1 MLSSPQRS
9 FGILGLGSYLPE
21 GRITNREL
29 ARSLGVSEAWIV
41 SRTGIHERRVARP
54 EQATSDLATQAGIR
68 ALGDARVEPSE
79 LDLIIVATSTPDWI
93 QPATAC
99 AVQDKMGLY
108 GIPAFDVAAAGTGFV
123 YALAV
128 AVSMVQFSPSLGS
141 ALVVGAETQS
151 RIVDW
156 QDRTSCAWYGD
167 GAGAAV
173 IGPVPEGFGVLS
185 ASLSANGALTSA
197 VAIPAGG
204 TRLAPSPETFARRQH
219 YVRVDGRELR
229 RYATETLPEVM
240 RGSLAEAGVGPDDVD
255 LAVCQGPNPAL
266 LASCMEAAGVDPS
279 KAHFSVE
286 RYGNTAAASVPI
298 NLHEARAAGR
308 LGRGAVVVLAA
319 VGGGMTAGSVVLRWY

>member
-1 MLSSPQRS
+1 MAV
-9 FGILGLGSYLPE
+9 GILGTGAHLPS
-21 GRITNREL
+21 RICSNDDL
-29 ARSLGVSEAWIV
+29 ARLIDVTDGWIV
-41 SRTGIHERRVARP
+41 AQSGIHERRLAGP
-54 EQATSDLATQAGIR
+54 GESTSDLAARAGGQAI
-68 ALGDARVEPSE
+68 LDAGVGTDRVG
-79 LDLIIVATSTPDWI
+79 LIVLATSTPDWI

-128 AVSMVQFSPSLGS
+128 AASMVQFSPSLGS

-167 GAGAAV
+167 GAGAALV
-173 IGPVPEGFGVLS
+173 GPVPDGFGVLS
-185 ASLSANGALTSA
+185 ASLSANGALTGA
-197 VAIPAGG
+197 VGIPAGG
-204 TRLAPSPETFARRQH
+204 SRLAPSPETLARRQH

-229 RYATETLPEVM
+229 RYATETLPEVI
-240 RGSLAEAGVGPDDVD
+240 GASLREAGLGPQDVD

-266 LASCMEAAGVDPS
+266 LAACMEAAGLDPS
-279 KAHFSVE
+279 KAHLSME

-298 NLHEARAAGR
+298 NLHEARVLGR
-308 LGRGAVVVLAA
+308 LRRGAVAVLAA
-319 VGGGMTAGSVVLRWY
+319 VGGGMTAGSVVLRWH